1 MMLFISFLYLYKQH
15 LEFRLPSGPKAG
27 SGPVPVLGRPVPI
40 RFRYGKKIPVRF
52 RYSGYR
58 VPWSTTNSDSS
69 GFYTFK
75 NGSFS
80 TSVKWLL
87 GSFIH
92 LRENFYLEYFRITLL
107 KVYVGDDRHCN
118 SDYCRLWFLHF
129 WLWHFQKCCV
139 DRLRQTK

>member
-58 VPWSTTNSDSS
+58 VPWSTT
-69 GFYTFK
+69 
-75 NGSFS
+75 
-80 TSVKWLL
+80 
-87 GSFIH
+87 IEH
-92 LRENFYLEYFRITLL
+92 RENLL
-107 KVYVGDDRHCN
+107 KV
-118 SDYCRLWFLHF
+118 
-129 WLWHFQKCCV
+129 
-139 DRLRQTK
+139 

>member
-58 VPWSTTNSDSS
+58 VPWSTTNTPFLLIYKSIRKCADDFCLATDKFSS
-69 GFYTFK
+69 PLIFMI
-75 NGSFS
+75 SS
-80 TSVKWLL
+80 
-87 GSFIH
+87 
-92 LRENFYLEYFRITLL
+92 L
-107 KVYVGDDRHCN
+107 KLAIAIINLIKAKTILNIMNSSLTKDIEMDDIA
-118 SDYCRLWFLHF
+118 
-129 WLWHFQKCCV
+129 KV
-139 DRLRQTK
+139 DETEQIMIKSE

>member
-58 VPWSTTNSDSS
+58 VPWSTTSQNCDENDVYNVAFKEKMVPSDSMED
-69 GFYTFK
+69 
-75 NGSFS
+75 
-80 TSVKWLL
+80 SV
-87 GSFIH
+87 
-92 LRENFYLEYFRITLL
+92 
-107 KVYVGDDRHCN
+107 
-118 SDYCRLWFLHF
+118 
-129 WLWHFQKCCV
+129 QKTGRCSWI
-139 DRLRQTK
+139 

>member
-58 VPWSTTNSDSS
+58 VPWSTTNNEIIKI
-69 GFYTFK
+69 YYNQTFK
-75 NGSFS
+75 L
-80 TSVKWLL
+80 K
-87 GSFIH
+87 
-92 LRENFYLEYFRITLL
+92 NFFGI
-107 KVYVGDDRHCN
+107 
-118 SDYCRLWFLHF
+118 
-129 WLWHFQKCCV
+129 Q
-139 DRLRQTK
+139 

>member
-58 VPWSTTNSDSS
+58 VPWSTTSEESLMIL
-69 GFYTFK
+69 K
-75 NGSFS
+75 NNDD
-80 TSVKWLL
+80 VK
-87 GSFIH
+87 
-92 LRENFYLEYFRITLL
+92 
-107 KVYVGDDRHCN
+107 K
-118 SDYCRLWFLHF
+118 
-129 WLWHFQKCCV
+129 
-139 DRLRQTK
+139 

>member
-58 VPWSTTNSDSS
+58 VPWSTTN
-69 GFYTFK
+69 GYTNISKVQRPK
-75 NGSFS
+75 N
-80 TSVKWLL
+80 
-87 GSFIH
+87 
-92 LRENFYLEYFRITLL
+92 L
-107 KVYVGDDRHCN
+107 KA
-118 SDYCRLWFLHF
+118 
-129 WLWHFQKCCV
+129 QKTPKV
-139 DRLRQTK
+139 QMLTAQKTQRPKSLKGLKAQKAKGPKA